1 MNDFDAADHQAPIS
15 SDALTRCVQEVAAHV
30 GADGWGQP
38 PKMFALVP
46 TAQIAIAEPHLL
58 DQLEDGSEL
67 TPIEQHPLPE
77 DLHGGSAAL
86 EEYLGT
92 TSWAAGVA
100 GCLVVQEILVLPPS
114 AAADLDS
121 AVGGAD
127 LGAALGRDN
136 SADDVIRA
144 AAGAHPDR
152 RAARLIA
159 AVLRDGRSE
168 CAIALAPEDDDDP
181 FAEPELRTGDNLAPG
196 LVHALQATLEADP
209 EDW

>member
-1 MNDFDAADHQAPIS
+1 MNDFDATDHQAPIS
-15 SDALTRCVQEVAAHV
+15 TDALIRSVQEVAAHV

-46 TAQIAIAEPHLL
+46 TSQIAVAEPHLL
-58 DQLEDGSEL
+58 DQLESGSEL
-67 TPIEQHPLPE
+67 TPIEQHPLPD

-92 TSWAAGVA
+92 TSWAPGVA
-100 GCLVVQEILVLPPS
+100 GCMVVQEILVLPPS
-114 AAADLDS
+114 AASDLDT
-121 AVGGAD
+121 AVD
-127 LGAALGRDN
+127 AALGRDN
-136 SADDVIRA
+136 AADDVIRA
-144 AAGAHPDR
+144 AAGAHPER
-152 RAARLIA
+152 RAARLIV

-168 CAIALAPEDDDDP
+168 SALALAPEDDDDP